1 MTNTIRVEIDA
12 DGVALLTVDVPG
24 QSMNVI
30 TPEFMDELDAAIDR
44 IKADEAIKDAVITS
58 GKDTAFLAGADL
70 KWIGG
75 IVESAR
81 AKGEMTAR
89 EVFDATFRLS
99 GLFRKL
105 ETCGKPVAAAIN
117 GLALGGG
124 LELAL
129 SCHYRVVADNPK
141 ALLGLPEV
149 LVGML
154 PGAGGTQRMPRLM
167 GIQSSLMYMLQGK
180 TMKPA
185 EAKGL
190 NVVHDVAPADEV

>member
-1 MTNTIRVEIDA
+1 
-12 DGVALLTVDVPG
+12 
-24 QSMNVI
+24 
-30 TPEFMDELDAAIDR
+30 
-44 IKADEAIKDAVITS
+44 
-58 GKDTAFLAGADL
+58 
-70 KWIGG
+70 
-75 IVESAR
+75 
-81 AKGEMTAR
+81 
-89 EVFDATFRLS
+89 ATFRLS

-190 NVVHDVAPADEV
+190 NVVHDVAPADEVVGKARAWVLANPKAVQPWDVKGFKIPGGSGAFNPGIAQVFVAASPMVLKETHGNMSAPKAILSAVYEGTQLPFDRALQVEVKYCTTLLM